1 MTPSRY
7 QNSSDLTVNRIN
19 DHKVG
24 ATFQNEM
31 LWCFTEMSADKLVT
45 LRIILHVQLFEHHT
59 RAYCRSQDFFLSICP
74 SIFQNMY

>member
-7 QNSSDLTVNRIN
+7 QNSSDLKVNRIN

-31 LWCFTEMSADKLVT
+31 
-45 LRIILHVQLFEHHT
+45 
-59 RAYCRSQDFFLSICP
+59 
-74 SIFQNMY
+74 